1 MGSRINL
8 THHCFLE
15 PATDVWDSTFLSC
28 LFLFI
33 SFYLLCAGLPIS
45 VLLFEGILTCWC
57 FVLRALIEAFVEQ
70 HHHQQQSTVPLTK
83 ECLGH
88 TFWRQNVRRFGWCTN
103 VAWDQGLG
111 RDEMSGKGV
120 MAYVN
125 KKIFQGLG
133 QMVFIAILL
142 ASTGIPM
149 HTSWCNLARNTSY
162 CTRRAYLILDS
173 NIGKRPYVGV
183 RY

>member
-1 MGSRINL
+1 MYEDLDDARM
-8 THHCFLE
+8 
-15 PATDVWDSTFLSC
+15 
-28 LFLFI
+28 
-33 SFYLLCAGLPIS
+33 LP
-45 VLLFEGILTCWC
+45 GIKDLGGTRCQEK
-57 FVLRALIEAFVEQ
+57 AL
-70 HHHQQQSTVPLTK
+70 
-83 ECLGH
+83 
-88 TFWRQNVRRFGWCTN
+88 WR
-103 VAWDQGLG
+103 
-111 RDEMSGKGV
+111 
-120 MAYVN
+120 YVN

-142 ASTGIPM
+142 ASTDIPM